1 MNANLKGYIS
11 EKDPSCPACKSQ
23 DLWKHGKNGAGKRQ
37 WLCRSCRRVFVVDPY
52 LSSDI
57 RLIADRMIEEGI
69 SVPKIAG
76 VLKGFVS
83 RRWLYNR
90 KGLLNV

>member
-1 MNANLKGYIS
+1 
-11 EKDPSCPACKSQ
+11 
-23 DLWKHGKNGAGKRQ
+23 
-37 WLCRSCRRVFVVDPY
+37 VFVVDPY